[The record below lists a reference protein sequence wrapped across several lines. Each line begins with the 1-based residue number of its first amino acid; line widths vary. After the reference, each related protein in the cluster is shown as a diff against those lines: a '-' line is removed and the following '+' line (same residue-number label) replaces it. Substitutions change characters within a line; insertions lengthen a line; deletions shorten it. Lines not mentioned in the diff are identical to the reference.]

1 MDGDTTFTK
10 LFVGGLAWETRRDT
24 VRSHFER
31 FGEIVEA
38 VVIVD
43 KHTGRSKGY
52 GFVTFRDPEAAA
64 RALQDPTPVIDGR
77 RANCKL
83 AAFGIPRLSPAMIA
97 WSPSYQGCP
106 PGAMATYYFPQP
118 LYANPYYYYGYDGG
132 YSPDI
137 MYQTHMGYYGG
148 YGYGVSGTQQQQA
161 QPLPYNTAA
170 RPAGV
175 HQVQHLQAAGDQT
188 RSSHAPAVQNSQTSQ
203 RDYVQKTQHKP
214 RSYAAA
220 VAEKPSGDEIGR
232 TATGSVS
239 GASEGSPDRTP
250 VS

>member
-52 GFVTFRDPEAAA
+52 GF
-64 RALQDPTPVIDGR
+64 
-77 RANCKL
+77 
-83 AAFGIPRLSPAMIA
+83 
-97 WSPSYQGCP
+97 
-106 PGAMATYYFPQP
+106 
-118 LYANPYYYYGYDGG
+118 
-132 YSPDI
+132 
-137 MYQTHMGYYGG
+137 GYYGG

-220 VAEKPSGDEIGR
+220 VAEKPSGDEIGTEGR
-232 TATGSVS
+232 QLE
-239 GASEGSPDRTP
+239 ASQVLQKDRP
-250 VS
+250 IGLLSLDILPES